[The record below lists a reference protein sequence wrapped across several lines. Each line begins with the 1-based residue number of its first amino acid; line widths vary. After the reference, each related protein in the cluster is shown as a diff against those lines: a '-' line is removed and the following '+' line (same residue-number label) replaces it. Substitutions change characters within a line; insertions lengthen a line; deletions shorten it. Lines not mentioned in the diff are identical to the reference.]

1 MLGKAWFA
9 ILIAGCGIDA
19 VPEAAVAPHDVVER
33 SSDRLKI
40 EWWETAD
47 GALEVRGV
55 YDVALASECRF
66 ERAADGTFACEPV
79 TGRDPRAVVANL
91 VVQDADARVVPT
103 SLSAG
108 ELVLPFGFYDRERG
122 SECTPTYSVA
132 TGAYACTPPGA
143 APSAGDPELALVAD
157 RDDGHRLE
165 RRYFAREDG
174 LRQHVPSFIDAEL
187 GIACDIQ
194 TPPDAQGAY
203 CLAIGDPAGAPL
215 PLDAYVE
222 AIPAIDP

>member
-1 MLGKAWFA
+1 MLGKAWLA
-9 ILIAGCGIDA
+9 ILIAGCGVDA
-19 VPEAAVAPHDVVER
+19 VPEAAVAPHDVIER

-66 ERAADGTFACEPV
+66 ERAADGTYACEPASGPV
-79 TGRDPRAVVANL
+79 AGAAVAKL
-91 VVQDADARVVPT
+91 VVQDAEARVVPT
-103 SLSAG
+103 SLAAG
-108 ELVLPFGFYDRERG
+108 DFVLPLGFYDRQRA
-122 SECTPTYSVA
+122 SECTPAYWPA
-132 TGAYACTPPGA
+132 TRAYACTLPGTT
-143 APSAGDPELALVAD
+143 PSAGDPELALVAD
-157 RDDGHRLE
+157 SDDGHRLE

-194 TPPDAQGAY
+194 PPAGVPGAY
-203 CLAIGDPAGAPL
+203 CLPIGDPIAAPL
-215 PLDAYVE
+215 PRDTYVE
-222 AIPAIDP
+222 AFPTIDP